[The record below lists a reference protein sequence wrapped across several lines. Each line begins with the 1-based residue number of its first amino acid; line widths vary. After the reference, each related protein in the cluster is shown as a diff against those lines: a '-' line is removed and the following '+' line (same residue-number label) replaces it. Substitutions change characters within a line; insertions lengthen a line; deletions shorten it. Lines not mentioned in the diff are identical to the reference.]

1 MSRKARRE
9 FPVYERLKQ
18 LTTAVVSGIILLWQN
33 VVLTRVKGLK
43 FSKSINKTT
52 EKKKHTEVCFFY
64 AKHSL
69 SCSVAFKKSV
79 SSMLS

>member
-43 FSKSINKTT
+43 FSKSTIKTT
-52 EKKKHTEVCFFY
+52 EEKKHTEVCFFY
-64 AKHSL
+64 AKDCS
-69 SCSVAFKKSV
+69 SCLVALRKSV